1 MGGGLPFGVSINIPS
16 ALLIFKELFT
26 FGVKKPTITFQEEK
40 ELDEADL
47 PEVLLC
53 PQPGFSSANLRRHGY
68 EKTYSYYR
76 GSADG
81 DKFIGWNGV
90 NKNLSSLQIL
100 EDVLILDNQL
110 HGDDTATVSGR
121 ELINVS
127 GYTNNNIEFA
137 NISVD
142 LRILAFP
149 YGRCLSIH
157 PPTRAIQPPV
167 RLRIEFKEEGIV
179 DQNITSVRL
188 FLLDKTNSLRLYPED
203 HEMVGLPIKFDFRHE
218 KYSEADY
225 KIQISRTKH
234 VPGDPHLDCRT
245 YTDSDTFNDCFQD
258 DLLDYFKGEL
268 GCEPPLLAKDL
279 KKMCD
284 QRFNFTKEKDK
295 DLKERFM
302 HLYYHD
308 GKSKCK
314 TPCVKTIFS
323 SSLIHTFQGL
333 SKTLL
338 FLVFDERIKI
348 TQSKFSIDEQ
358 TLLIRFKISF

>member
-1 MGGGLPFGVSINIPS
+1 M
-16 ALLIFKELFT
+16 KT
-26 FGVKKPTITFQEEK
+26 PTITFKEEK
-40 ELDEADL
+40 DLDEADL

-53 PQPGFSSANLRRHGY
+53 PQSGFSSANLQRHGY
-68 EKTYSYYR
+68 ETYR

-90 NKNLSSLQIL
+90 NTNLSSLQIL

-121 ELINVS
+121 ELIKVS

-157 PPTRAIQPPV
+157 PPTGAIQPPV
-167 RLRIEFKEEGIV
+167 RLRLEFKEEAIV

-188 FLLDKTNSLRLYPED
+188 FFLDKTNSLRLYPGD
-203 HEMVGLPIKFDFRHE
+203 HAIVGLPIKFDFRHE

-234 VPGDPHLDCRT
+234 VPGDP
-245 YTDSDTFNDCFQD
+245 
-258 DLLDYFKGEL
+258 LLGFIGFRACL
-268 GCEPPLLAKDL
+268 SL
-279 KKMCD
+279 KA
-284 QRFNFTKEKDK
+284 
-295 DLKERFM
+295 LFM
-302 HLYYHD
+302 
-308 GKSKCK
+308 
-314 TPCVKTIFS
+314 
-323 SSLIHTFQGL
+323 
-333 SKTLL
+333 
-338 FLVFDERIKI
+338 
-348 TQSKFSIDEQ
+348 SI
-358 TLLIRFKISF
+358 